1 MFEEKSKSCVK
12 SRLRWAHSSPAA
24 LRHWSLWI
32 VWVQIRFHIWSW
44 KVFHFITP
52 YFCFLGNNI
61 YGSEI
66 CQVLQRVKG
75 TAERTAYI
83 LMDKIHPAPV
93 KNYLLRRDAP
103 LQIRNCLSELGVFGT
118 YVRCVIT
125 ISCRLFYFPCAVG
138 RQGLFVLFLQSFQL
152 LIMSELPCTQIEQHH
167 LI

>member
-1 MFEEKSKSCVK
+1 MCQVSFKMSSLLCSCCFK
-12 SRLRWAHSSPAA
+12 ALESLNSLSPNQVSH
-24 LRHWSLWI
+24 LVLKGFSL
-32 VWVQIRFHIWSW
+32 H
-44 KVFHFITP
+44 HFIH
-52 YFCFLGNNI
+52 CFLGNNI